1 MGIKLCH
8 SHQARHLSR
17 TSYNTLSSFD
27 NKWVELTICPRHHFS
42 SNTAH
47 KQYNQKQ
54 SKINMKLSSSALF
67 TLSSSLG
74 IVASVQPPP
83 YGYGDPYCPHDSCLQ
98 VTNTGLRGARS
109 TLYNC
114 YDQSTGKSISP
125 WTGSNTEPPEGW
137 TVPSNCDDTGE

>member
-1 MGIKLCH
+1 MFFCSKCALYH
-8 SHQARHLSR
+8 TAS
-17 TSYNTLSSFD
+17 TSSCFD
-27 NKWVELTICPRHHFS
+27 KWLELTRSAQDTTFPPTPLIKTIQS
-42 SNTAH
+42 
-47 KQYNQKQ
+47 KQ

-83 YGYGDPYCPHDSCLQ
+83 YGYGDPYCPGDSCLQ
-98 VTNTGLRGARS
+98 VINTGLRGARS

-125 WTGSNTEPPEGW
+125 WTGSNTDVPPEGW

>member
-1 MGIKLCH
+1 M
-8 SHQARHLSR
+8 LSTNCFYFILLR
-17 TSYNTLSSFD
+17 KVGGVD
-27 NKWVELTICPRHHFS
+27 TICPRHHFS
-42 SNTAH
+42 SKH
-47 KQYNQKQ
+47 RLIKQNNQKQ

-83 YGYGDPYCPHDSCLQ
+83 YGYGDPYCPGDSCLQ
-98 VTNTGLRGARS
+98 VISTGLRGARS
-109 TLYNC
+109 TLYKC

-125 WTGSNTEPPEGW
+125 WTGSNTDVPPEGW